1 MKDSTLAYVIALVTT
16 NIIISLYLIYHFIFM
31 LFSEDTSKLY
41 LLGIFLL
48 LIGFAKLTNN
58 LLIWIIPEKYLIKLE
73 NRNKDRIDSIFSDED

>member
-1 MKDSTLAYVIALVTT
+1 VKDSTLAYVIALITT
-16 NIIISLYLIYHFIFM
+16 HIIISLYLIYHFIFM
-31 LFSEDTSKLY
+31 LLGEDTSKLY

>member
-1 MKDSTLAYVIALVTT
+1 VKDSTLAYVIALVTT